1 MKKRIKDIIVTV
13 TVTFFYERKTIE
25 IQCSFEE
32 QMINIF
38 QIFVKKLN
46 PSFTINDF
54 DFFFEGRKLDNNS
67 TENLNFLSKKSKITI
82 FVEKRSRIIRCP
94 KCICNDSI
102 INIENYHLTFSGCK
116 YNHNVNRLFNEYNEC
131 QRIDLSQIVCSKS
144 GCPNNQRDDPK
155 DFYKCL
161 TCTKSLRHTKYYC
174 YKHSLEHDKTH
185 IKIKYDEKNYYCEKY
200 FHKFIKYCFT
210 CKRNLCHDCIDEHKD
225 HETINYATITPNIKG
240 IKEDINLI
248 KGKINDLGHV
258 IEDIKEKLE
267 GAVKIFEKYCEIA
280 NDIIEKY
287 ELFNKKYKN
296 YRVLKSIFNIKK
308 SNKKIIDDLEAINKG
323 LNLKDKIN
331 TLIDIYEGDRT
342 NYREGNYNK
351 NENNKDNKKD
361 EDEDLKEWVRE
372 KSNDSN
378 DISNEDT
385 QSKNNENNLCD
396 SQIKTCGK
404 KLIKKSA
411 NQTSKVNL
419 HK

>member
-1 MKKRIKDIIVTV
+1 MKKKIKDIIVTV

-38 QIFVKKLN
+38 QSFAKKLN

-67 TENLNFLSKKSKITI
+67 TENLNFLSKKSKIPI

-185 IKIKYDEKNYYCEKY
+185 IKIKYDEKNYY
-200 FHKFIKYCFT
+200 
-210 CKRNLCHDCIDEHKD
+210 
-225 HETINYATITPNIKG
+225 
-240 IKEDINLI
+240 
-248 KGKINDLGHV
+248 
-258 IEDIKEKLE
+258 
-267 GAVKIFEKYCEIA
+267 
-280 NDIIEKY
+280 
-287 ELFNKKYKN
+287 
-296 YRVLKSIFNIKK
+296 
-308 SNKKIIDDLEAINKG
+308 
-323 LNLKDKIN
+323 
-331 TLIDIYEGDRT
+331 
-342 NYREGNYNK
+342 
-351 NENNKDNKKD
+351 
-361 EDEDLKEWVRE
+361 
-372 KSNDSN
+372 
-378 DISNEDT
+378 
-385 QSKNNENNLCD
+385 
-396 SQIKTCGK
+396 
-404 KLIKKSA
+404 
-411 NQTSKVNL
+411 
-419 HK
+419 